1 MVGNVIFSL
10 LALIVFVVIFLAA
23 LRGYRQGAHRLAI
36 AITAPK
42 GVQVERYVF
51 IGGIPQWI
59 SVRGQDRDNPVMLF
73 VHGGPGNA
81 MSGLTYRRQ
90 APLEAPFTVVQWDQ
104 RGAGKTFARH
114 GKARAG
120 EMTIDRIV
128 RDGIEVAEWLRA
140 ELGKDKIVLVGLS
153 WGSLVGTEMA
163 LRRPDLFSAYV
174 GTGQV
179 VDMER
184 GEAVSYAAL
193 MERLK
198 ARGLAKTIA
207 KLEAI
212 GAPPY
217 PSRKALLAQRR
228 ILFASGSALDRA
240 TLRAMPAAL
249 FFAPGLSL
257 RDVWATLAANFFSI
271 DALYDALMAYDIRR
285 LGTRFEIPMIYIQ
298 GADDIQTPTS
308 LVEEYFKTIDA
319 PKKELI
325 LIEGGAHMAAITHI
339 DAFCEALV
347 EQVRPLVPSSSRHSD
362 R

>member
-10 LALIVFVVIFLAA
+10 LALIFFGVIFLAA
-23 LRGYRQGAHRLAI
+23 LRGYRQGAHRAAV
-36 AITAPK
+36 AITSAK
-42 GVQVERYVF
+42 GIQIERFVA
-51 IGGIPQWI
+51 IGGIEQWI

-81 MSGLTYRRQ
+81 MSGLTYRVQ

-120 EMTIDRIV
+120 EMSIDRIV
-128 RDGIEVAEWLRA
+128 RDGIEVAEWLRE
-140 ELGKDKIVLVGLS
+140 ELGKDKLLLVGLS
-153 WGSLVGTEMA
+153 WGSLIGTEMA

-179 VDMER
+179 VDMQR
-184 GEAVSYAAL
+184 GETVSYTAL

-198 ARGLAKTIA
+198 GRGDAKAIA

-212 GAPPY
+212 GTPPY
-217 PSRKALLAQRR
+217 PSRKALLGQRR
-228 ILFASGSALDRA
+228 ILFASGSAMDRA
-240 TLRAMPAAL
+240 AMRAMPATL
-249 FFAPGLSL
+249 LFAPGLSL
-257 RDVWATLAANFFSI
+257 HDVWATLAANFFSI

-285 LGTRFEIPMIYIQ
+285 LGTRFELPMIYIQ
-298 GADDIQTPTS
+298 GAEDIQTPTE
-308 LVEEYFKTIDA
+308 LVQEYFETIEA
-319 PKKELI
+319 PKKDLV

-339 DAFCEALV
+339 DAFCLALV
-347 EQVRPLVPSSSRHSD
+347 EKVRPLAIAQS
-362 R
+362 